1 MSTNEFEVWFGFQT
15 SVSPDPQDSTAGA
28 ARAGLQRLWSKLQ
41 SFGTAANCLQPMN
54 TYEYCI
60 LNEVSIRYRFC
71 IYSFTSHKPDPGFS
85 WFLRSRLRRIGIG
98 FSGIR
103 ARLHRTG
110 ANGGIVSSVISVFS
124 WPYPKDPKR
133 TCNIH
138 SHSINTSDLPEG
150 HQLWNYGFPW
160 SSNCVGETSMC
171 LQLPSSLQSFIII
184 YVGFSKKQKSLQVFP
199 DRNRTGASR
208 TKSSSC
214 CRELKDRQRP
224 SPLTAARTMSG
235 SWRQRCSKPRVSCQ
249 GLHLLVLVHA
259 GPCWSML
266 VHAGPCWSLTSPT
279 NQLLKKN
286 GEKQNFFV
294 STCFYL
300 YVDMQHS
307 AHDFQLLSPGCSA
320 FPTILVV
327 LTNTCPAQE
336 VSAASGSIR
345 RAIGLARIISSAKLS
360 SCSRSS
366 ATWEMHRDDIR
377 KVGWRWLEQVC
388 KSWNSGSGTVNA
400 KRGHGEYRCVCVC
413 PLLHKRFQQNVWICV
428 NACVNARKN
437 HCSPA

>member
-1 MSTNEFEVWFGFQT
+1 MQ
-15 SVSPDPQDSTAGA
+15 
-28 ARAGLQRLWSKLQ
+28 
-41 SFGTAANCLQPMN
+41 
-54 TYEYCI
+54 
-60 LNEVSIRYRFC
+60 
-71 IYSFTSHKPDPGFS
+71 YSFAQHQHIGPTRRASVVELWLPVIIELCRWNINVLAASKQLAIVYNHLCWVFKKTKVPASFPRPQPHRRLAHKVLILLQGTQRQAAPIPT
-85 WFLRSRLRRIGIG
+85 
-98 FSGIR
+98 
-103 ARLHRTG
+103 H
-110 ANGGIVSSVISVFS
+110 SS
-124 WPYPKDPKR
+124 KDHVGVMAAALLKA
-133 TCNIH
+133 TCFM
-138 SHSINTSDLPEG
+138 S
-150 HQLWNYGFPW
+150 
-160 SSNCVGETSMC
+160 
-171 LQLPSSLQSFIII
+171 
-184 YVGFSKKQKSLQVFP
+184 
-199 DRNRTGASR
+199 
-208 TKSSSC
+208 
-214 CRELKDRQRP
+214 RP
-224 SPLTAARTMSG
+224 SFA
-235 SWRQRCSKPRVSCQ
+235 C
-249 GLHLLVLVHA
+249 A

-266 VHAGPCWSLTSPT
+266 VYAGPCWSLTSPT